1 MASRKWRNPGQGWN
15 WESTLH
21 SNWFNRG
28 TSSGAKKMHDVAL
41 EQRDPAQLL
50 EEIARLR
57 AEVMNLEARVEE
69 LDRLAHQDAL
79 VPLVNRRGMLREL
92 EMMIARHER
101 HGTAAAMLFVDLN
114 DLKLLNDQY
123 GHMGGDLALMR
134 VAEKLLQGTR
144 ANDCVARLGGD
155 EFCVLLDHADEKSA
169 LETAE
174 RLVDS
179 IACDDCIFEGVA
191 LPLSVAIG
199 VTLIE
204 KGDSPATV
212 LSRADKAM
220 YRVKAAA

>member
-1 MASRKWRNPGQGWN
+1 
-15 WESTLH
+15 
-21 SNWFNRG
+21 
-28 TSSGAKKMHDVAL
+28 MHDVAL

-57 AEVMNLEARVEE
+57 ADILRLEGRVAE
-69 LDRLAHQDAL
+69 LDRLAHRDPL
-79 VPLVNRRGMLREL
+79 VPLLNRRGMLREL

-101 HGTAAAMLFVDLN
+101 HGAPAAMLFVDLD
-114 DLKLLNDQY
+114 DLKMLNDKY
-123 GHMGGDLALMR
+123 GHMGGDAALVN
-134 VAEKLLQGTR
+134 VAEKLLEGTR

-179 IACDDCIFEGVA
+179 IACEDCLFEGLP

-199 VTLIE
+199 VTLIQR
-204 KGDSPATV
+204 GDTPGTV
-212 LSRADKAM
+212 LARADKAM